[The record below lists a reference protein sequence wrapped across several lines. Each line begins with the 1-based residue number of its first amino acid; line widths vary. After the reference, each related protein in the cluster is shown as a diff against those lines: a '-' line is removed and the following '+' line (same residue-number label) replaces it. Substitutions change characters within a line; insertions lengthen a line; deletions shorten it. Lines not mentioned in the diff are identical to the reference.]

1 MAPPLF
7 LEETAMRVSFYEQL
21 WFGLLNIWVISYL
34 AISLEESLMHIHEN
48 GLCQSIV
55 PRYMSHENTIWLLT
69 IVKAICYRP
78 LIGVR
83 FVVFADVVIF

>member
-34 AISLEESLMHIHEN
+34 AISLEECLMHIHEN

-55 PRYMSHENTIWLLT
+55 PRYMSRESTIWLLT
-69 IVKAICYRP
+69 IVKAICCRP